1 MHTHSIRLLRSPS
14 ILTQLFVPVVGTCCH
29 TRCQPHFIGTQRR
42 LLTKE
47 GPGGEE
53 DGRLGFGLLTDI
65 YVDALLGNHIEGDNL
80 ADDDLG
86 LCILLELG
94 SYGNGVEFVG
104 LEDLTQGL
112 VVDFHLVKGGNFE
125 NQVMIMIMPQKQRPP
140 PKQL

>member
-1 MHTHSIRLLRSPS
+1 M
-14 ILTQLFVPVVGTCCH
+14 GA
-29 TRCQPHFIGTQRR
+29 QRR

-47 GPGGEE
+47 CPDREE
-53 DGRLGFGLLTDI
+53 DGRLGFGLLTDT
-65 YVDALLGNHIEGDNL
+65 YVDAVLGNHIEGDNL

-86 LCILLELG
+86 MCILLELG

-104 LEDLTQGL
+104 LEDLTPGL

-140 PKQL
+140 PKQLLKVHHTTIAPRSTHN